1 MSRHS
6 ASEYRSCRVPPS
18 KATGSHH
25 TRDCPRPTDQLTKLL
40 TSWLVVAQQCFEAEA
55 LFPTGMLWYVPDR
68 NAHKCVCFRVCVCVC
83 LGFPRFD
90 PWLGKIQEKD
100 MVAHFCILTRT
111 IPWTEELGGLRSMG
125 SHTAGHDSVTEHV
138 CIFRGIHLDS
148 FAIRNGIYF
157 LIYFHKLCSAFQN

>member
-68 NAHKCVCFRVCVCVC
+68 NAHKCVCFRVCVCVFRISQVRS
-83 LGFPRFD
+83 LAWED
-90 PWLGKIQEKD
+90 PGEGHGSPLLYSYQDNTMDRGARRATVHGVTYSW
-100 MVAHFCILTRT
+100 TRLSDRARLH
-111 IPWTEELGGLRSMG
+111 I
-125 SHTAGHDSVTEHV
+125 
-138 CIFRGIHLDS
+138 
-148 FAIRNGIYF
+148 
-157 LIYFHKLCSAFQN
+157 

>member
-25 TRDCPRPTDQLTKLL
+25 TRDCARPTDQLIKLL

-68 NAHKCVCFRVCVCVC
+68 NAHKCVCFRVCVC
-83 LGFPRFD
+83 LGFPRWLSLQCRRRGFD
-90 PWLGKIQEKD
+90 PWPTSIYLPGQYHGQRSQ
-100 MVAHFCILTRT
+100 AGYG
-111 IPWTEELGGLRSMG
+111 PWGHVELE
-125 SHTAGHDSVTEHV
+125 HDLVTEHV

-157 LIYFHKLCSAFQN
+157 LICFHKLCSAFQN

>member
-1 MSRHS
+1 MPCAPKQGNWIPSHPRLSEPNRS
-6 ASEYRSCRVPPS
+6 AHKASHFLASCGTAVLRGRS
-18 KATGSHH
+18 
-25 TRDCPRPTDQLTKLL
+25 LI
-40 TSWLVVAQQCFEAEA
+40 
-55 LFPTGMLWYVPDR
+55 PDR
-68 NAHKCVCFRVCVCVC
+68 DALGRSRQECSQVCVFPCVCVC